1 MAARLF
7 AIILP
12 ESSAQDA
19 AVRADALRAELKK
32 LRLQYKKQ
40 NLAALSLSAGVAAF
54 PEHAASASVVGAR
67 DSVPHFAVC
76 PRRITLAQQ
85 TLACFVQVERSVT
98 REEARESFHN
108 SRSTRTGPTNADRC

>member
-7 AIILP
+7 AIILS

-54 PEHAASASVVGAR
+54 PEHAASVVGAR

-98 REEARESFHN
+98 R
-108 SRSTRTGPTNADRC
+108 